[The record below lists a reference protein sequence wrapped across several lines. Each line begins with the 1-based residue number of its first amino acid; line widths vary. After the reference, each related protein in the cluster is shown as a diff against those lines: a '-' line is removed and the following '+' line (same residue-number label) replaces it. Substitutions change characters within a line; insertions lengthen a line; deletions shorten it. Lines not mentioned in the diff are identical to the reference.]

1 MKKKL
6 LIQTGQGSGWD
17 QELLLL
23 RVLAMPS
30 GTRRMTVGWGWDL
43 PGPSARWTPTPYTLT
58 LTSGPQG
65 RPGALEVNV
74 RSVSVLKDF

>member
-1 MKKKL
+1 MKKNL
-6 LIQTGQGSGWD
+6 LIQTGQGSGWGSGTAAA
-17 QELLLL
+17 
-23 RVLAMPS
+23 VGS
-30 GTRRMTVGWGWDL
+30 GTRRTTVGWGWDL
-43 PGPSARWTPTPYTLT
+43 PGPSARWTPIPYALT